1 MCEQLCPENPLKK
14 NDIDCLIKHCLK
26 VEQDR
31 KLSVNSIKELK
42 RYLMEFG
49 KYCKVNGISS
59 PAQLSP
65 NFLKEYTEYRCTT
78 ASPNLKKAVV
88 WSLRKFGK
96 FLNLIQV
103 VSDDP
108 AKNLRHPKFHPRSRL
123 PEYLSETELRKLLE
137 YAANNKGER
146 DFTIISLLASTGLRP
161 KEITSVKLCDIH
173 SNNHY
178 IKVQVKGGWIKK
190 THISFSMAALLS
202 NYLATRNDES
212 GSLFVNTRGKPISVA
227 WLQRFVKNLGKDA
240 NLSMPLTSNCLRHT
254 FATHAADKHGKI
266 ITKTLMGHQRLST
279 TEIYT
284 HLSPRHFKTVT
295 VCHPMGE
302 VERSNS

>member
-1 MCEQLCPENPLKK
+1 MCEQLYPENLLEK
-14 NDIDCLIKHCLK
+14 NDIDCLIQRCLK

-42 RYLMEFG
+42 RYLMELC
-49 KYCKVNGISS
+49 KHCKVKGISS
-59 PAQLSP
+59 PTQLHP
-65 NFLKEYTEYRCTT
+65 DFLRKYSEYRCVN
-78 ASPNLKKAVV
+78 ACPNLKKAVV

-108 AKNLRHPKFHPRSRL
+108 AKNLRHPKFHPRSKL

-137 YAANNKGER
+137 YAANNKGKR
-146 DFTIISLLASTGLRP
+146 DFTIISLIATTGLRP
-161 KEITSVKLCDIH
+161 KEITSIKRCDIH

-178 IKVQVKGGWIKK
+178 INVQVKGGWLKK
-190 THISFSMAALLS
+190 THISFSMSALLS
-202 NYLATRNDES
+202 NYLAARKDES
-212 GSLFVNTRGKPISVA
+212 EFLFVNTREKPISVA
-227 WLQRFVKNLGKDA
+227 WLQRFVKDIGKDA
-240 NLSMPLTSNCLRHT
+240 NLSIPLTSNCLRHT

-266 ITKTLMGHQRLST
+266 TTKALMGHQRLTT

-295 VCHPMGE
+295 ISHPLE
-302 VERSNS
+302 QVERRN

>member
-1 MCEQLCPENPLKK
+1 M
-14 NDIDCLIKHCLK
+14 
-26 VEQDR
+26 EQDR

-123 PEYLSETELRKLLE
+123 PKYLSETELRKLLE

-227 WLQRFVKNLGKDA
+227 WLQRFVKNLGK
-240 NLSMPLTSNCLRHT
+240 MPIFQC
-254 FATHAADKHGKI
+254 
-266 ITKTLMGHQRLST
+266 
-279 TEIYT
+279 
-284 HLSPRHFKTVT
+284 P
-295 VCHPMGE
+295 
-302 VERSNS
+302 

>member
-1 MCEQLCPENPLKK
+1 MCEQLCPEDLLK
-14 NDIDCLIKHCLK
+14 NDIDSLIKHCLK

-59 PAQLSP
+59 PTQLHP
-65 NFLKEYTEYRCTT
+65 DFLRKYSEYRCIN
-78 ASPNLKKAVV
+78 AGPNLKKAVV

-123 PEYLSETELRKLLE
+123 PEYLGETELRKLLE
-137 YAANNKGER
+137 YAAKNIKKR
-146 DFTIISLLASTGLRP
+146 DFTIISLMTTTELRP
-161 KEITSVKLCDIH
+161 KEITSIKRCDIH

-178 IKVQVKGGWIKK
+178 INVQVKGGWLKK
-190 THISFSMAALLS
+190 THISFSMSALLS
-202 NYLATRNDES
+202 NYLAARKDES
-212 GSLFVNTRGKPISVA
+212 KFLFVNTKGKPISVA
-227 WLQRFVKNLGKDA
+227 WLQHFVKNIGKDA
-240 NLSMPLTSNCLRHT
+240 DLSIPLTSNCLRHT
-254 FATHAADKHGKI
+254 FATHAADRNGKI
-266 ITKTLMGHQRLST
+266 TTKALMGHQRLST

-295 VCHPMGE
+295 ICHPLGQ